1 MVWQIFKLFPTSQ
14 ADATDIESS
23 RRFEI
28 LLLNFILHSSIFH
41 RKYFH
46 IVEPSQTRSY
56 DRKGMPSPPSSSTSP
71 NHHRIGKRPA
81 ESKAEVVYKIFPNDL
96 NSEGTVFGGVILSLM
111 DRTALVVAERHSG
124 KSCVTVS
131 IDAVRFLAP
140 GRKGDNLICTAV
152 ITRSWTSSM
161 EIDLKII
168 AEHPFSGETKEIL
181 EAFFTFCAFDQW
193 GKPTKIPVP
202 VVIPVTEEEHHR
214 YEEAGIRMEERLA
227 ATKGRK
233 ERKASFLA
241 NGRKKLANIQ
251 SKL

>member
-1 MVWQIFKLFPTSQ
+1 MMVSSKLNSSASSNRQ
-14 ADATDIESS
+14 A
-23 RRFEI
+23 
-28 LLLNFILHSSIFH
+28 
-41 RKYFH
+41 
-46 IVEPSQTRSY
+46 
-56 DRKGMPSPPSSSTSP
+56 
-71 NHHRIGKRPA
+71 GKRPA
-81 ESKAEVVYKIFPNDL
+81 ESCAEVVYKIFPNDL
-96 NSEGTVFGGVILSLM
+96 NSEGTIFGGVVLSLM

-168 AEHPFSGETKEIL
+168 AEHPFSGETRQIL

-193 GKPTKIPVP
+193 GKPTKISVP
-202 VVIPVTEEEHHR
+202 DVIPETEEEQHR
-214 YEEAGIRMEERLA
+214 YEEAGIRRKERLA
-227 ATKGRK
+227 ANKKRR
-233 ERKASFLA
+233 ERKLTYLA
-241 NGRKKLANIQ
+241 NGRKDAKLQ

>member
-1 MVWQIFKLFPTSQ
+1 MIDY
-14 ADATDIESS
+14 ADYHLPDWTIVQKSIESTS
-23 RRFEI
+23 IYRRRAITNTITEKAM
-28 LLLNFILHSSIFH
+28 SS
-41 RKYFH
+41 
-46 IVEPSQTRSY
+46 PL
-56 DRKGMPSPPSSSTSP
+56 GSSTSP
-71 NHHRIGKRPA
+71 NHHQIGKRPA

-202 VVIPVTEEEHHR
+202 AVIPDTEEEHHR

-241 NGRKKLANIQ
+241 NGRKKPANIQ
-251 SKL
+251 RGTPAA